1 VKRKEKQSSCHVFRN
16 NLKDSSPRHAPPSHP
31 PPPSL
36 LPEQMSWPLLFAG
49 AIPLAIAA
57 FIIRTW
63 WERRFILKNV
73 PSPVSAVYVLL
84 RPVNLTTTSQANSSL
99 VWGHEKTEFEDN
111 QGWQGRA
118 WFKECGK
125 CFKIKA
131 AWGHPDIVRQ
141 NHVPSF
147 SY

>member
-1 VKRKEKQSSCHVFRN
+1 
-16 NLKDSSPRHAPPSHP
+16 
-31 PPPSL
+31 
-36 LPEQMSWPLLFAG
+36 MSWPLLFAG

-73 PSPVSAVYVLL
+73 PSPVSVSLARALVT
-84 RPVNLTTTSQANSSL
+84 NLTDTLQVNPSL

-111 QGWQGRA
+111 QGWQWRA

-141 NHVPSF
+141 NHISIIL
-147 SY
+147 Y